1 MYNYSIK
8 LIYLKL
14 DDKKQDTQ
22 FRKELLDVFGVP
34 EYRHKTFMAT
44 IDTIY
49 NKYKNNK
56 QLEEILNEVKNNCR
70 FPFELD
76 QATAFTMMFSFE
88 NFYLFHSALG
98 ELERNSKINDELYDK
113 IIQNLQKK

>member
-8 LIYLKL
+8 LTYLKL

-34 EYRHKTFMAT
+34 EYRHKTFMTT
-44 IDTIY
+44 IDNIY

-56 QLEEILNEVKNNCR
+56 QVENILNEVKTNCY

-76 QATAFTMMFSFE
+76 QATAFTMLFSFD
-88 NFYLFHSALG
+88 NFYFFHNALCD
-98 ELERNSKINDELYDK
+98 LERNSKINDELYNK
-113 IIQNLQKK
+113 IIKNLQKK

>member
-8 LIYLKL
+8 TTYLDL
-14 DDKKQDTQ
+14 DDEKQDTQ
-22 FRKELLDVFGVP
+22 FRKELLDVFGVS
-34 EYRHKTFMAT
+34 EYCHKTFMTT

-56 QLEEILNEVKNNCR
+56 QVENILNEVKNNCH

-76 QATAFTMMFSFE
+76 QATAFTTLFSFQ
-88 NFYLFHSALG
+88 NFYLFHNALG

>member
-1 MYNYSIK
+1 MYNYSIN
-8 LIYLKL
+8 LTYLNL
-14 DDKKQDTQ
+14 DDEKQDTQ

-34 EYRHKTFMAT
+34 EYHHKTIMTT

-49 NKYKNNK
+49 NTYKNNK
-56 QLEEILNEVKNNCR
+56 QLVNILNEVKNNWR

-76 QATAFTMMFSFE
+76 QATAFTMMFSFD
-88 NFYLFHSALG
+88 NFYLFHNILG
-98 ELERNSKINDELYDK
+98 ELERNSKINDTLYNK

>member
-8 LIYLKL
+8 TTYLDL
-14 DDKKQDTQ
+14 DDEKQDTQ
-22 FRKELLDVFGVP
+22 FRKELLDVFGVK
-34 EYRHKTFMAT
+34 EYCHKTFMET

-56 QLEEILNEVKNNCR
+56 QVENILKEVKNNCH

-76 QATAFTMMFSFE
+76 QATAFTTLFSFQ
-88 NFYLFHSALG
+88 NFYLFHNALG

>member
-8 LIYLKL
+8 LTYLKL

-34 EYRHKTFMAT
+34 EYRHKTFMTT
-44 IDTIY
+44 IDNIY

-56 QLEEILNEVKNNCR
+56 QVENILNEVKTNCY

-76 QATAFTMMFSFE
+76 QDTFI
-88 NFYLFHSALG
+88 
-98 ELERNSKINDELYDK
+98 RKIEFVPDNKQIVHHVNAHLITYEDG
-113 IIQNLQKK
+113 QKNNIFNVHLKY

>member
-1 MYNYSIK
+1 MYNYSIN
-8 LIYLKL
+8 LTYLNL
-14 DDKKQDTQ
+14 PDEKQDTQ

-34 EYRHKTFMAT
+34 EYHHKTFMTT

-56 QLEEILNEVKNNCR
+56 QVEGILNEVKNNCR

-88 NFYLFHSALG
+88 NFYFFHNALG
-98 ELERNSKINDELYDK
+98 ELERNSKINEKLYNK

>member
-1 MYNYSIK
+1 MYNYSIN
-8 LIYLKL
+8 LTYFNLP
-14 DDKKQDTQ
+14 DEKQDTQ

-34 EYRHKTFMAT
+34 EYHHKTIMAT

-49 NKYKNNK
+49 NTYKNNK
-56 QLEEILNEVKNNCR
+56 QFVNILNEVKNNCR

-88 NFYLFHSALG
+88 NFYFFHNALG
-98 ELERNSKINDELYDK
+98 ELERNSKINDTLYNK